1 MKRILVL
8 VGSARRNGNS
18 EALADAF
25 IAGAKKQHFYAAMQ
39 MKGKLCASQ

>member
-8 VGSARRNGNS
+8 VGSARRNGNT

-25 IAGAKKQHFYAAMQ
+25 IAGAKKQHFYAAMRT
-39 MKGKLCASQ
+39 KGKLCVNQ